1 MAVFRIA
8 FASETL
14 FRTVNLN
21 VIVPVET
28 YGRTDVK
35 KPEKFKTLYLL
46 HGFGGS
52 QDDWMDYSNL
62 RAISEKYNLAIV
74 LPSGENSFYENMN
87 SIGGRYK

>member
-46 HGFGGS
+46 HGLAGS
-52 QDDWMDYSNL
+52 QDDCGL
-62 RAISEKYNLAIV
+62 
-74 LPSGENSFYENMN
+74 
-87 SIGGRYK
+87 

>member
-62 RAISEKYNLAIV
+62 RASIILRLFF
-74 LPSGENSFYENMN
+74 LPGKTVFMK
-87 SIGGRYK
+87 I

>member
-35 KPEKFKTLYLL
+35 NQK
-46 HGFGGS
+46 
-52 QDDWMDYSNL
+52 NL
-62 RAISEKYNLAIV
+62 RLFICFMDLAEVRMTGWIIAI
-74 LPSGENSFYENMN
+74 
-87 SIGGRYK
+87 

>member
-1 MAVFRIA
+1 MNYGGFRIA

-35 KPEKFKTLYLL
+35 KPEKFRLFICFMDLAEVRMTGWIIANGSARSACPLL
-46 HGFGGS
+46 HRHRTPAPG
-52 QDDWMDYSNL
+52 
-62 RAISEKYNLAIV
+62 RR
-74 LPSGENSFYENMN
+74 PSGRSED
-87 SIGGRYK
+87 IRC

>member
-35 KPEKFKTLYLL
+35 KPE
-46 HGFGGS
+46 
-52 QDDWMDYSNL
+52 
-62 RAISEKYNLAIV
+62 
-74 LPSGENSFYENMN
+74 
-87 SIGGRYK
+87 

>member
-28 YGRTDVK
+28 YGRTERK
-35 KPEKFKTLYLL
+35 KTRK
-46 HGFGGS
+46 
-52 QDDWMDYSNL
+52 
-62 RAISEKYNLAIV
+62 I
-74 LPSGENSFYENMN
+74 
-87 SIGGRYK
+87 